1 MKKLNKVICLSLS
14 AMMLA
19 AAISGCGAKETTD
32 TKDTVQSEATGAE
45 APAGEMSRDNTMI
58 YGAEFMVEKF
68 NPILGSEYCDAMIF
82 RGLMKTDVDC
92 QPQCDIATDYE
103 ISDDLLTYTFNI
115 RDDVKFHDGTTLTA
129 DDVVFTISSIL
140 DENVNSSIRSDF
152 LLVDKVEKLSD
163 TSLSIT
169 LKEPFPA
176 LLDKLTVGIVPEHCF
191 EGQDINTADFNV
203 NPVGCGPY
211 KLVSLEAG
219 TKCTMTRFDDYYG
232 DKAQIENI
240 IYLYLPDYNT
250 RALQLK
256 NNEID
261 FTFVEPSQIKEL
273 ESDENLDVYV
283 IGSADYRCVMYNF
296 QVCDLFEDVRVR
308 QALNYATNK
317 ESIVNDLLDGYGN
330 PATGL
335 MSPTVPYV
343 TEENSKGYPYD
354 PDKAKELLK
363 EAGYEDTDGD
373 GIVEKDGEP
382 LSLRLVFQTEEY
394 ASWKSLCEFLKSE
407 YEKVGVGI
415 ELVEKESA
423 AYYDEIWNTR
433 DYDLCIYRSYEDSWM
448 PHGFL
453 KSMFYAEDGAKAVN
467 WYDEE
472 LNKDLGEVLK
482 TQDEEKR
489 TELYDKIL
497 TRINDQAVTV
507 PLYYPNRDYIYN
519 NTRLTNVEL
528 APTAYEGI
536 NWATLDVVE

>member
-1 MKKLNKVICLSLS
+1 MKKFNRTVGLFLS
-14 AMMLA
+14 AVMLA
-19 AAISGCGAKETTD
+19 AAVSGCGAKETAGTTD
-32 TKDTVQSEATGAE
+32 AVTSETTGEA

-191 EGQDINTADFNV
+191 EGQDINTADFNA

-273 ESDENLDVYV
+273 EADENLNVYV

-308 QALNYATNK
+308 QALNYATD
-317 ESIVNDLLDGYGN
+317 SQAVVDAIAHGYGQ
-330 PATGL
+330 PAY
-335 MSPTVPYV
+335 SPLQKNKFNCEDVVRYD
-343 TEENSKGYPYD
+343 YD
-354 PDKAKELLK
+354 PEKAAALLK
-363 EAGYEDTDGD
+363 EAGWTDTDGD
-373 GIVEKDGEP
+373 GILDKDGEK
-382 LSLRLVFQTEEY
+382 LSFTLTAPVDDEVRVNIGTYLSSEWKKLGVDCTLSALGWDAIDIAKCESFLLGWGSPFDADNDTYRLFTTGSADNYGFYSNAEVDKALTDARTKTEDTDRAECYAEFQKAFAEDP
-394 ASWKSLCEFLKSE
+394 A
-407 YEKVGVGI
+407 
-415 ELVEKESA
+415 
-423 AYYDEIWNTR
+423 
-433 DYDLCIYRSYEDSWM
+433 YDLICYLDALYAGNKRLSGPTDKVLGHHGAGIFWNIEDWTIS
-448 PHGFL
+448 
-453 KSMFYAEDGAKAVN
+453 E
-467 WYDEE
+467 
-472 LNKDLGEVLK
+472 
-482 TQDEEKR
+482 
-489 TELYDKIL
+489 
-497 TRINDQAVTV
+497 
-507 PLYYPNRDYIYN
+507 
-519 NTRLTNVEL
+519 
-528 APTAYEGI
+528 
-536 NWATLDVVE
+536 

>member
-1 MKKLNKVICLSLS
+1 M
-14 AMMLA
+14 
-19 AAISGCGAKETTD
+19 
-32 TKDTVQSEATGAE
+32 
-45 APAGEMSRDNTMI
+45 P
-58 YGAEFMVEKF
+58 
-68 NPILGSEYCDAMIF
+68 
-82 RGLMKTDVDC
+82 
-92 QPQCDIATDYE
+92 
-103 ISDDLLTYTFNI
+103 
-115 RDDVKFHDGTTLTA
+115 FHA
-129 DDVVFTISSIL
+129 
-140 DENVNSSIRSDF
+140 
-152 LLVDKVEKLSD
+152 
-163 TSLSIT
+163 
-169 LKEPFPA
+169 
-176 LLDKLTVGIVPEHCF
+176 
-191 EGQDINTADFNV
+191 
-203 NPVGCGPY
+203 
-211 KLVSLEAG
+211 
-219 TKCTMTRFDDYYG
+219 
-232 DKAQIENI
+232 
-240 IYLYLPDYNT
+240 
-250 RALQLK
+250 
-256 NNEID
+256 
-261 FTFVEPSQIKEL
+261 
-273 ESDENLDVYV
+273 
-283 IGSADYRCVMYNF
+283 
-296 QVCDLFEDVRVR
+296 
-308 QALNYATNK
+308 
-317 ESIVNDLLDGYGN
+317 
-330 PATGL
+330 
-335 MSPTVPYV
+335 
-343 TEENSKGYPYD
+343 
-354 PDKAKELLK
+354 
-363 EAGYEDTDGD
+363 